1 MKLTRREILGSA
13 GALLI
18 APDIAF
24 HAHAAEPQKGGTMVM
39 GSTQVPRHLN
49 PAVQSG
55 IATAVPGTQIFAS
68 PLRYDADWK
77 PHPYLAESWKIADD
91 GLSCMLNL
99 VKNAKFHDG
108 KPVTSADVKFSIETI
123 KAHHPFKTMFEPVTS
138 VDTPDE
144 YTAIIHLAHPHPAL
158 LLCMS
163 GALCP
168 IIPKHIFGDGQ
179 DIMNHPAN
187 THPIGSGP
195 FKLQE
200 FKAGE
205 QITLVKNP
213 DFFIK
218 GRPYLDKIVIRI
230 VPDLSSVVLAT
241 ENGQV
246 DFLPFLAESQF
257 IKRLE
262 KAEGLG
268 VTDKGYAAVGP
279 INWLAF
285 NCGKPPLDNKAVRQA
300 IGYAVD
306 RDFITK
312 ALLRGTAREQ
322 RSPIIESSPFFD
334 AKIPPY
340 DLDLNKANAMLDQ
353 AGHKKGADGMR
364 FKLTVDYIPGGGEE
378 QQGIAQY
385 LKSQLKKIGIDIAVR
400 ASPDFPTW
408 AKRISNYDFD
418 LTMDEVYNWGDPVI
432 GVHRTYLSSNIR
444 KGVIW
449 SNTQQYRNPKVD
461 DLLNKA
467 AVEMDAAKRKA
478 FYDQFQ
484 MIVGDDLPIKWLNAL
499 PYHTAYDKRLGN
511 IPESIWGSMQSMDEV
526 YWKEKRS

>member
-13 GALLI
+13 GALLV
-18 APDIAF
+18 APGLAF
-24 HAHAAEPQKGGTMVM
+24 EACAGGPKKGGTMVI

-77 PHPYLAESWKIADD
+77 PHPYLAESWKVADD
-91 GLSCMLNL
+91 GLSVTLNL
-99 VKNAKFHDG
+99 VRNAKFHDG
-108 KPVTSADVKFSIETI
+108 KPVTSEDVKFSIETI
-123 KAHHPFKTMFEPVTS
+123 KAHHPFKTMFEPVS
-138 VDTPDE
+138 SIETPDE
-144 YTAIIHLAHPHPAL
+144 HTAVVRLAHPHPAL
-158 LLCMS
+158 LLCLS

-168 IIPKHIFGDGQ
+168 IIPKHVFGDGQ

-187 THPIGSGP
+187 SKPVGSGP
-195 FKLQE
+195 FKLTE

-205 QITLVKNP
+205 RVVLERNS
-213 DFFIK
+213 DFFIE
-218 GRPYLDKIVIRI
+218 GRPYLDKIVVRI
-230 VPDLSSVVLAT
+230 TPDLSSIVLAT

-257 IKRLE
+257 IKRIE
-262 KAEGLG
+262 KAGSLG

-285 NCGKPPLDNKAVRQA
+285 NTKKPPLDNKAVRQA

-306 RDFITK
+306 RNFITK
-312 ALLRGTAREQ
+312 VLLRGTAKQQ
-322 RSPIIESSPFFD
+322 RSPIIESSPFFNP
-334 AKIPPY
+334 KIPAY
-340 DLDLNKANAMLDQ
+340 GFDLDKANAMLEG
-353 AGHKKGADGMR
+353 AGHKRGADGMR
-364 FKLTVDYIPGGGEE
+364 FTLTIDYIPGGGEE

-385 LKSQLKKIGIDIAVR
+385 MKSQLKKVGIDVEVR

-418 LTMDEVYNWGDPVI
+418 MTMDEVYNWGDPVI

-449 SNTQQYRNPKVD
+449 SNTQQYSNPKVD
-461 DLLNKA
+461 ELLGKA
-467 AVEMDAAKRKA
+467 AVEMDEAKRKDL
-478 FYDQFQ
+478 YDQFQ
-484 MIVGDDLPIKWLNAL
+484 MIVGDDLPIYWLNAL
-499 PYHTAYDKRLGN
+499 PYHTVYDKRLGN
-511 IPESIWGSMQSMDEV
+511 VPESIWGSMQSMDDV
-526 YWKEKRS
+526 YWNKT